1 MGSGRKNGRRRLSTG
16 TVFMLVLLAAV
27 TAGSALVLG
36 RLSSGASVD
45 LSKLRMNVLA
55 IQEDPSREDNNGGN
69 RPPQET
75 AMKTESIEAHA
86 SVTATP
92 VPKAETSSFTLT
104 VGGSISLSGEVRKNS
119 MNTDAKVADYAD
131 VMLLL
136 APEIHSDENVVF
148 LENIL
153 SDNHKASD
161 TTAPVQAAALLKEAG
176 FSMAACGFSQA
187 YANGRDGIEA
197 TIAALDSQGTGVL
210 GLRRGDEAG
219 AAVIRDENGVM
230 TAYLQYTATVPSK
243 TRKSMAKDNASG
255 MIPEAEITQIRQDIL
270 SARENGAE
278 AVIVFLNWGRTGK
291 DPDKTQKELAEG
303 IAGAGADLII
313 GNGSHVPQKAEYL
326 SGEDGRSVLCVW
338 SLGSLLSGDRSNI
351 RRLSGYL
358 LHVTVRRSERGG
370 VDILNPEYTP
380 VYAWKYKQD
389 GRFYYRCV
397 DAEGEAPDG
406 MDKEQRN
413 NREKAAETVRKVL
426 TDSPLTVRRQA
437 DAD

>member
-1 MGSGRKNGRRRLSTG
+1 
-16 TVFMLVLLAAV
+16 
-27 TAGSALVLG
+27 
-36 RLSSGASVD
+36 
-45 LSKLRMNVLA
+45 
-55 IQEDPSREDNNGGN
+55 
-69 RPPQET
+69 
-75 AMKTESIEAHA
+75 
-86 SVTATP
+86 
-92 VPKAETSSFTLT
+92 
-104 VGGSISLSGEVRKNS
+104 
-119 MNTDAKVADYAD
+119 
-131 VMLLL
+131 
-136 APEIHSDENVVF
+136 
-148 LENIL
+148 
-153 SDNHKASD
+153 
-161 TTAPVQAAALLKEAG
+161 
-176 FSMAACGFSQA
+176 
-187 YANGRDGIEA
+187 
-197 TIAALDSQGTGVL
+197 
-210 GLRRGDEAG
+210 
-219 AAVIRDENGVM
+219 
-230 TAYLQYTATVPSK
+230 
-243 TRKSMAKDNASG
+243 MAKDNASG